1 MRMTKTTKQQ
11 LAEMPESARTETEML
26 RNECLSLK
34 EENQRLRQ
42 KSDES
47 DKLIGE
53 LRQQLE
59 KLGQQSDAKYELFK
73 SFVEDNQQ
81 KILLIDAAYQLRYIN
96 RSALKYLKLGSA
108 SSVSGRRIFDFF
120 DYKDALRLKEKIDD
134 SFLKGEE
141 EKVKDIRFRN
151 SDEDS
156 VKVRIRISRARY
168 ENKPSVKL
176 VLK

>member
-1 MRMTKTTKQQ
+1 MTKMSNQQ
-11 LAEMPESARTETEML
+11 LTEILEAARSETEIL
-26 RNECLSLK
+26 RSECIRLT
-34 EENQRLRQ
+34 EENLQLRQ
-42 KSDES
+42 KNDES
-47 DKLIGE
+47 EKLIGE
-53 LRQQLE
+53 LRLQLE

-81 KILLIDAAYQLRYIN
+81 KILLIDASYQLRYIN

-120 DYKDALRLKEKIDD
+120 EYKDALRLKEKIDD
-134 SFLKGEE
+134 AFLKGEE

-151 SDEDS
+151 SDEDG
-156 VKVRIRISRARY
+156 VKIRIKISRTRY
-168 ENKPSVKL
+168 QNKPSVKL